1 MFPPKSESIWLSMSS
16 AWTHPLKRSLHDN
29 YRHITNYTHTSP
41 IVSLQE
47 PNKQDCKSP
56 IRNRHGAIYC
66 WLIYSEVL
74 WVPLSLSIY
83 IKILCSLYVWYCLQY
98 GYKSMYYKTVLEVLE
113 VYTRK
118 NCHRRLQ
125 RIVTEDYHQEG
136 HNFSSKVL
144 PPFFLLSRKVYTM
157 LLNQMPTSLWV
168 PFF

>member
-1 MFPPKSESIWLSMSS
+1 MVIYVLSLNTSTQEEFTWQLP
-16 AWTHPLKRSLHDN
+16 AYHKL
-29 YRHITNYTHTSP
+29 YTYLSNRTSP

-125 RIVTEDYHQEG
+125 ELSQKITTKRDITFHQ
-136 HNFSSKVL
+136 KY
-144 PPFFLLSRKVYTM
+144 FLL
-157 LLNQMPTSLWV
+157 
-168 PFF
+168 FFFSHAKFIPCY

>member
-1 MFPPKSESIWLSMSS
+1 MKIYSVTLHTTIMFPPKSESIWLSMSS

-29 YRHITNYTHTSP
+29 YRHITNYTRTSP

-113 VYTRK
+113 VYTHK

-125 RIVTEDYHQEG
+125 ELSQKITTKRDITFHQ
-136 HNFSSKVL
+136 KY
-144 PPFFLLSRKVYTM
+144 FLL
-157 LLNQMPTSLWV
+157 
-168 PFF
+168 FFFSHAKFIPCY